1 MYSTTTSQAAVL
13 ALRQLQDQL
22 ATAYAE
28 NARLQ
33 EDKAA
38 QIHRLDAELQ
48 DSRCS
53 LSHMDSQLQEM
64 HELLQVPVQPVY
76 VTDSWLLCVTLHNS
90 F

>member
-1 MYSTTTSQAAVL
+1 MYSTKTSQAAVL
-13 ALRQLQDQL
+13 ALRQLQEQL

-38 QIHRLDAELQ
+38 EIQRLDAELQ
-48 DSRCS
+48 DSRRS

-64 HELLQVPVQPVY
+64 HELLQVSFQAAQHNTVKQ
-76 VTDSWLLCVTLHNS
+76 LL
-90 F
+90 